1 LSIGYLEKNP
11 LVSIGLPTF
20 NRRSFFQRALE
31 STLQQTYLNL
41 QVVVSDNN
49 STDETVALLDTIDD
63 PRVTILRQ
71 PANIGMM
78 PNWNACLNA
87 ARGEFFLLLSDDDYL
102 QPTAIEEMVR
112 ASQESG
118 VNPEEVGF
126 VYCRAAVI
134 DERDRILRRSPR
146 AAWKVARGEDAL
158 LEYLAF
164 RQPMYPCTIMFR
176 TSDLNQGGGYPGERF
191 SLAADAYAWTRV
203 AASGRKVIYVENPI
217 SHYRIHSSNMTRIV
231 SPDEWIS
238 NLTPLVGGI
247 KTQLEARGE
256 HELAGRVDRASYHYM
271 SNILSGLIVHQ
282 VRTGKSNSLG
292 LAEFFRY
299 RKYFEHSGGFRDFL
313 KGIVRILTP
322 IKIEQWMREQ
332 FHRRIQDDDPA
343 I

>member
-1 LSIGYLEKNP
+1 
-11 LVSIGLPTF
+11 
-20 NRRSFFQRALE
+20 
-31 STLQQTYLNL
+31 
-41 QVVVSDNN
+41 
-49 STDETVALLDTIDD
+49 
-63 PRVTILRQ
+63 
-71 PANIGMM
+71 
-78 PNWNACLNA
+78 
-87 ARGEFFLLLSDDDYL
+87 
-102 QPTAIEEMVR
+102 
-112 ASQESG
+112 
-118 VNPEEVGF
+118 
-126 VYCRAAVI
+126 
-134 DERDRILRRSPR
+134 
-146 AAWKVARGEDAL
+146 
-158 LEYLAF
+158 
-164 RQPMYPCTIMFR
+164 
-176 TSDLNQGGGYPGERF
+176 
-191 SLAADAYAWTRV
+191 
-203 AASGRKVIYVENPI
+203 
-217 SHYRIHSSNMTRIV
+217 MTRIV